1 MVVQY
6 NDILKIVTT
15 LGDDENLQ
23 ITVKQSAKGGLIAGI
38 SCALGGLLG
47 GPPGLAVGG
56 TAGGLL
62 AAYLAGNS
70 FKPVSTVI
78 LYEMRPVDQRALVE
92 AVKSI
97 IQHLDAMDAVEVL
110 AILQGNAIL
119 KTKIISE
126 MTTFFQQQLE
136 LQVMSK

>member
-38 SCALGGLLG
+38 SCALGGLIG

-56 TAGGLL
+56 LSL
-62 AAYLAGNS
+62 
-70 FKPVSTVI
+70 I
-78 LYEMRPVDQRALVE
+78 H
-92 AVKSI
+92 I
-97 IQHLDAMDAVEVL
+97 
-110 AILQGNAIL
+110 
-119 KTKIISE
+119 
-126 MTTFFQQQLE
+126 
-136 LQVMSK
+136 